1 MPTKR
6 KPREIGPA
14 RLGNRGEVINFDH
27 LQATQVLEQSPD
39 KVTEFA
45 IAIVMDKHERTIRN
59 WLSGRIKPRHREFIN
74 FAKALDV
81 APSQLLRKVDAE
93 PC

>member
-27 LQATQVLEQSPD
+27 RQATEAIENSPD
-39 KVTEFA
+39 RVTEFA

-59 WLSGRIKPRHREFIN
+59 WLSGKIKPRHREFLD
-74 FAKALDV
+74 FAKALNV
-81 APSQLLRKVDAE
+81 TPSQLVRKAVD